1 MSEQTDTEKAEKKH
15 MGGEMVIPVS
25 AVLFTLYYFIT
36 IIDVPWTAQVAAFF
50 VGTILLLLIGLFF
63 YRTVKEVRRGE
74 ADLAM
79 GGLFEPK
86 SFIPKCLA
94 LLGLTLGFIVFV
106 EWLGFT
112 ITVFLFMSGAMLM
125 LNEGRRKGLIL
136 GISAVLALG
145 GWALFIWA
153 FDTRFPAGPFELMMQ
168 SVL

>member
-1 MSEQTDTEKAEKKH
+1 
-15 MGGEMVIPVS
+15 
-25 AVLFTLYYFIT
+25 
-36 IIDVPWTAQVAAFF
+36 
-50 VGTILLLLIGLFF
+50 
-63 YRTVKEVRRGE
+63 
-74 ADLAM
+74 M

-86 SFIPKCLA
+86 SFIPKRIA
-94 LLGLTLGFIVFV
+94 LLALTLGFIVFV

-136 GISAVLALG
+136 GVSAVLALG